1 MSDMTFLGKIERVSH
16 EDGLLASFSGPSPA
30 LNSVLMLASDQSYVG
45 KVDGVLGSID
55 QPLIHIAHLDN
66 KVDPNTLLE
75 QEILIRPKKERV
87 QEERSSREDRSSFQ
101 RDRRDSGRDNRRDGG
116 RDNRRNDRGDRR
128 QFDRRDDRTT
138 SKQSFANND
147 WTCSKCS
154 NSNFAF
160 REKCN
165 KCDAPREGNTASE
178 DGGRDN
184 RRGDRGNDRQFD
196 RRDGGRDNRR
206 GDRGNDRQFDRRD
219 GGRDNRRDDRGNDR
233 QFDRR
238 DGGRDNRRNDRS
250 TSKENFAHN
259 DWTCSKCSNSNFS
272 FREKCN
278 KCDAPREGSSG
289 TRNAGHRSESRN
301 QRPNQG
307 GQQKPPQ
314 QYRKSRG
321 KGPNHAHNRP
331 PKEIGHRRPKND
343 DF

>member
-1 MSDMTFLGKIERVSH
+1 MTFLGKIERVSH

-165 KCDAPREGNTASE
+165 KCDAPREG
-178 DGGRDN
+178 
-184 RRGDRGNDRQFD
+184 
-196 RRDGGRDNRR
+196 
-206 GDRGNDRQFDRRD
+206 
-219 GGRDNRRDDRGNDR
+219 
-233 QFDRR
+233 
-238 DGGRDNRRNDRS
+238 
-250 TSKENFAHN
+250 
-259 DWTCSKCSNSNFS
+259 
-272 FREKCN
+272 
-278 KCDAPREGSSG
+278 SSG